1 MVLKAAQ
8 LKLAS
13 AEVPIK
19 FYKDREGRLSHH
31 LRVGWR
37 SPWLAGWVNLKVML
51 VYAADSFLLK
61 AGAVLLVIGLVLYL
75 GLEAGPVRIGIIVFR
90 LYWRLL
96 GVTCATLGYS
106 SIQIGVLA
114 RVMHGLKPRFVE
126 RLQNIMTYDRGMI
139 ASAGLSVAGLVL
151 LGNLTYHYLKRG
163 LQLEAIS
170 HPAILGLL
178 LVILGFQTFGFT
190 LLMEV
195 AKLESESVDVVMLI
209 SVLEHLAE
217 PQFVIQSA
225 WRLLRHSGLLLVNV
239 PTWSGKQFLELS
251 AFRFGFS
258 PKLEIDDHKM
268 YYGKRDLWPM
278 LVRAGFKP
286 SQIRLRYHKFGLN
299 LFAAATKNEG
309 DRHN

>member
-1 MVLKAAQ
+1 VSLRAHESYGQ
-8 LKLAS
+8 HGLTP
-13 AEVPIK
+13 V
-19 FYKDREGRLSHH
+19 DR
-31 LRVGWR
+31 
-37 SPWLAGWVNLKVML
+37 
-51 VYAADSFLLK
+51 
-61 AGAVLLVIGLVLYL
+61 
-75 GLEAGPVRIGIIVFR
+75 
-90 LYWRLL
+90 L
-96 GVTCATLGYS
+96 GVWLSKRAIHRHLPSRNDLEVLELGCGYRATQL
-106 SIQIGVLA
+106 
-114 RVMHGLKPRFVE
+114 
-126 RLQNIMTYDRGMI
+126 I
-139 ASAGLSVAGLVL
+139 ALEPK
-151 LGNLTYHYLKRG
+151 LKRG
-163 LQLEAIS
+163 IGVDFQIAPELQTLEK
-170 HPAILGLL
+170 
-178 LVILGFQTFGFT
+178 FTFHQATIEET
-190 LLMEV
+190 LP
-195 AKLESESVDVVMLI
+195 KLESESVDVVMLI

-268 YYGKRDLWPM
+268 YYDKRDLWPM